1 MNNLREK
8 QKTDVYHFIFKSLMD
23 RINLVAGY
31 FSIWKP
37 KESHNCCC
45 CCCSCLFEREPT
57 LPDGDWTTKRRRPDT
72 SLQIES
78 CLAFLKSNGRVEKV
92 DVSETWQCPTA
103 IPFASPS
110 KSQMEIRFDDNDV
123 GAERHPTTTVT
134 KRQRK
139 REERE
144 KKKDVSK
151 TDTQDA
157 RPGPAR
163 LRRSR
168 DCTVEIRRPS
178 QHTYCIQCFK
188 RQSGKRGKDSRAE
201 QNASRNPFIG
211 NVIFNSCPTLLP
223 PPAADAASSY
233 SYSASLASRNE
244 RRRRPPL

>member
-144 KKKDVSK
+144 KKKRRFKDRHTRRPS
-151 TDTQDA
+151 
-157 RPGPAR
+157 RPGPA
-163 LRRSR
+163 
-168 DCTVEIRRPS
+168 
-178 QHTYCIQCFK
+178 
-188 RQSGKRGKDSRAE
+188 
-201 QNASRNPFIG
+201 
-211 NVIFNSCPTLLP
+211 
-223 PPAADAASSY
+223 
-233 SYSASLASRNE
+233 
-244 RRRRPPL
+244 